1 MSKSAVLSLL
11 PTNIKA
17 KPHTPMTE
25 TNGLKSF
32 LKRRFG
38 KMIANSIPLTKI
50 VLIFLTLFNYSP
62 LASAASPD
70 DTAFLESTA
79 DYALSELLKAGWRE
93 NAAKAVVELNK
104 KWFTVLKQEHENDFH
119 HQIKLL
125 KQLNSSAIV
134 SQFLYQHP
142 ETAGLLALTDN
153 PTELVKTLN
162 KPDCYNALT
171 SFYALHPTPTEV
183 EQLTRALQTHQETMC
198 RLAGRGMV
206 GSETVFM
213 FPRNTPGA
221 KEYDAWLEQVLCK
234 YNQRTSEQLAE
245 IVAFLIE
252 QGQHIRHRLDKT
264 REFYKNFRKN
274 LWPALMRVVDNN
286 GAFELLANDPHIWDL
301 LALKEGEFLLNKWGL
316 GPINL
321 LFGENSYPADMQP
334 IIIQILL
341 QGDDNTVEALLKYQ
355 DEPLFRDL
363 MRRQLSASTQAAL
376 ANQLANMCPDYPLEA
391 CPDLPHHLRYFASL
405 SDNSALAEEVGPPPT
420 GPATWL
426 PFHGSYYA
434 IKKMT
439 QGRELSNEDML
450 KLGLDA
456 LVFVPAFVFAGAFS
470 GAAQPLIGDEII
482 VNLGIIGLDLTP
494 HTYHLVKP
502 LGKFVILAGNQTS
515 KILIPQAD
523 QKMTQEVVILQGQ
536 KIIIPGASTQVAAVI
551 KQNQRQLIQI
561 GQQQTE
567 QNSYE
572 VTKPIIFVK
581 EKAGLRGRNTMRLVE
596 FETKVFMRYDTQIV
610 MNPTRGLGHQFFTQT
625 TEIALS
631 EPPMTRQH
639 AKPSAWQQNI
649 SAWWLLNATVGH
661 L

>member
-1 MSKSAVLSLL
+1 MPKSLSQQPPLIRTKRPL
-11 PTNIKA
+11 SMI
-17 KPHTPMTE
+17 E
-25 TNGLKSF
+25 TNGLKNF
-32 LKRRFG
+32 FNWRFG
-38 KMIANSIPLTKI
+38 KKIFWEGTNRIPLTKI
-50 VLIFLTLFNYSP
+50 VLLFLIFFNNSP
-62 LASAASPD
+62 PALAASPD
-70 DTAFLESTA
+70 ETVFLETTA
-79 DYALSELLKAGWRE
+79 DYVLSELLKAGWRE
-93 NAAKAVVELNK
+93 NAAKAVVELNS
-104 KWFTVLKQEHENDFH
+104 KWFTVLKQEHQNDFH

-142 ETAGLLALTDN
+142 ETAGLLALSDSPTD
-153 PTELVKTLN
+153 LVKTLK
-162 KPDCYNALT
+162 KPACYNALT

-183 EQLTRALQTHQETMC
+183 EQLTRALEKHRETMC
-198 RLAGRGMV
+198 RLAGQGMV

-213 FPRNTPGA
+213 FPRNTRSA

-234 YNQRTSEQLAE
+234 YNQHTNEKQAE

-252 QGQHIRHRLDKT
+252 QGQHIRHRLEQAP
-264 REFYKNFRKN
+264 EFYKKFRKN

-301 LALKEGEFLLNKWGL
+301 LALKEGEVLLNKWGL
-316 GPINL
+316 GPVNL
-321 LFGENSYPADMQP
+321 LFGEESYPADMLP

-341 QGDDNTVEALLKYQ
+341 QGDDNTVEALLKYK

-363 MRRQLSASTQAAL
+363 MRRQLSAGAQAAL

-391 CPDLPHHLRYFASL
+391 CPDLPHHLRYLTSL
-405 SDNSALAEEVGPPPT
+405 SDNTALAEEVGPPPS
-420 GPATWL
+420 GPVTWL

-439 QGRELSNEDML
+439 QGRELNNQDML

-470 GAAQPLIGDEII
+470 GAAQPLIAEEII

-502 LGKFVILAGNQTS
+502 LGKFVILAGSQTS

-523 QKMTQEVVILQGQ
+523 QKMTQEVIILQGQ
-536 KIIIPGASTQVAAVI
+536 KILIPTASTQVAVVI

-561 GQQQTE
+561 GQQQT
-567 QNSYE
+567 NRRSFYE
-572 VTKPIIFVK
+572 VTEPIIFVK
-581 EKAGLRGRNTMRLVE
+581 KKAGHRGRNTMRLVQ

-631 EPPMTRQH
+631 LRTRH
-639 AKPSAWQQNI
+639 AKSKAWQQNL
-649 SAWWLLNATVGH
+649 SAWWLLNAMVGH